1 MRVLILT
8 CNTGEGHN
16 SAAKAIKEVF
26 DDHNIYCEIA
36 DSMAFLSKKASTF
49 ISKWH
54 VRLYKKAPVIFGI
67 GYKAAEFT
75 DSRHKRSMFYEI
87 ICKGARKLKTKV
99 ESDNFDTVICTHPFS
114 ATTLT
119 RAIKKYGLML
129 DKTYFV
135 ATDYTCAPG
144 VSNGSLDYYI
154 IPHSSL
160 ARDFTDRGIPAQ
172 KLFPA
177 GIPVSRRVHTPI
189 SKAESKNALAIPENK
204 RVILLMCGSMGC
216 GPIKL
221 IARKLSHMLKDD
233 EYLVVICGSNHRLY
247 QKLRELEDPG
257 SVRILGFTRN
267 VPLYMNSADLLL
279 SKPGGLSTTEAAE
292 NHLPMIL
299 IDAVAGCET
308 HNMNFW
314 VNNDMAQTRDK
325 ADDLCALVRTLMD
338 NPDELARM
346 AENLSD
352 GFVGSAA
359 ERIFTFIQ
367 QNKSIS

>member
-16 SAAKAIKEVF
+16 SAARAIKEVF
-26 DDHNIYCEIA
+26 DEHNIYCEIA
-36 DSMAFLSKKASTF
+36 DSLAFLSKKASTF

-54 VRLYKKAPVIFGI
+54 VRLYKKAPVIFGL
-67 GYKAAEFT
+67 GYKAAEYT
-75 DSRHKRSMFYEI
+75 DSRHMRSMLYDI
-87 ICKGARKLKTKV
+87 ICKGARKLISKV
-99 ESDNFDTVICTHPFS
+99 EKDNFDTVICTHPFS

-119 RAIKKYGLML
+119 RAVKKYGLKL
-129 DKTYFV
+129 DKTYFI
-135 ATDYTCAPG
+135 ATDYTCSPG
-144 VSNGSLDYYI
+144 VSSGSLDYYI

-160 ARDFTDRGIPAQ
+160 AGDFISRGIPAE

-177 GIPVSRRVHTPI
+177 GIPVSRRVHTPL
-189 SKAESKNALAIPENK
+189 SKEESKKELSIPQNK

-216 GPIKL
+216 GPMKL
-221 IARKLSHMLKDD
+221 IARKLSHILKDD

-308 HNMNFW
+308 HNMDFW
-314 VNNDMAQTRDK
+314 VNNEMAQTRDT
-325 ADDLCALVRTLMD
+325 ADELCSLVRNLMD
-338 NPDELARM
+338 NPHELSRM
-346 AENLSD
+346 SQNLSD
-352 GFVGSAA
+352 GFSGSAA
-359 ERIFTFIQ
+359 ERIFSFIQ
-367 QNKSIS
+367 ENQC

>member
-26 DDHNIYCEIA
+26 DEHNIYCEIA
-36 DSMAFLSKKASTF
+36 DSLAFLSKKASKF

-54 VRLYKKAPVIFGI
+54 VRLYKKAPLLFGL

-75 DSRHKRSMFYEI
+75 DSRHMRSMFYDTV
-87 ICKGARKLKTKV
+87 CKGARKLKAKV
-99 ESDNFDTVICTHPFS
+99 ERDNFDTIICTHPFS

-119 RAIKKYGLML
+119 RAMEKYGLKP

-135 ATDYTCAPG
+135 ATDYTCSPG
-144 VSNGSLDYYI
+144 VSSGNLDYYI

-160 ARDFTDRGIPAQ
+160 SDDFTQRGIPAE
-172 KLFPA
+172 KLFPC
-177 GIPVSRRVHTPI
+177 GIPVSRRVHTPL
-189 SKAESKNALAIPENK
+189 KKCESKRELSIPENK

-221 IARKLSHMLKDD
+221 IARELSHKLKDD

-314 VNNDMAQTRDK
+314 ISNDMAQTRDK
-325 ADDLCALVRTLMD
+325 VDELCALVRSLMD
-338 NPDELARM
+338 NPEELERM
-346 AENLSD
+346 EKNLSD
-352 GFVGSAA
+352 SFSGSSA
-359 ERIFTFIQ
+359 ERIFDFILE
-367 QNKSIS
+367 NCG